1 MGEFTKIASGLY
13 LEGLAVDH
21 VRDVIWYSDVIAGG
35 IHGVKPDGTKV
46 GAFNESRMWTGGVM
60 MNADGAVLST
70 GEGGIMWNH
79 PDTGKS
85 GWLIDRLDGELVVL
99 DGKGWQ
105 IRGDGGVR
113 PVPPDM
119 KIPFA
124 MVTPFEAD
132 GEGPAPPAVSL
143 EALDDELD
151 ERFPQRNNFVAF
163 RIDADLST
171 IRLRSV
177 RGQSKPYRP
186 LAEAAGSQA
195 EWSLDD
201 VRGTLVGIRSPA
213 WTRGAAVP
221 GHHWHFLSADRRAGG
236 HVLDCRIRSGTL
248 RHDVCG
254 DWTVKLEQS
263 PEFDRFDLDRDLRRE
278 VRQVESM
285 REAAGK

>member
-1 MGEFTKIASGLY
+1 MNGQAS
-13 LEGLAVDH
+13 
-21 VRDVIWYSDVIAGG
+21 
-35 IHGVKPDGTKV
+35 
-46 GAFNESRMWTGGVM
+46 SR
-60 MNADGAVLST
+60 A
-70 GEGGIMWNH
+70 
-79 PDTGKS
+79 
-85 GWLIDRLDGELVVL
+85 GWLVFAIALVFANRLGGGMAGRMVAAEPAAGNVDRDRITQVSLINALMLGDYDGVVPFGDLLAQGDFGIGTLDRLDGELVVL

-119 KIPFA
+119 MIPFA

-132 GEGPAPPAVSL
+132 GEGPAPQAVSL

-163 RIDADLST
+163 RIDADLAT

-186 LAEAAGSQA
+186 LAEVARSQA